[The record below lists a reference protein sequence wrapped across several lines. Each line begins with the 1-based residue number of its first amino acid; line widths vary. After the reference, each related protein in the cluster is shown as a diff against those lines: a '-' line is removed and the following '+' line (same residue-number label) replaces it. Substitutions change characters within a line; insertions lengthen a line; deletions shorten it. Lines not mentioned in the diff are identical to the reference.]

1 MNCQSHTRVTAPYC
15 GLAKSWAST
24 VLARFPSAHFVFIL
38 FFTLLLSSCSSTRPI
53 LKIGLLAPFEGLHR
67 ESGYNALAAMRSALN
82 DYPLDGVDV
91 LPLALDTS
99 ASPSQA
105 RRAAVKMLRDNSVV
119 AVVGPLQTKEVS
131 AVADIMAASNLDW
144 QLPAIPASQEEA
156 IVFIEALIIEIDGQN
171 IALAGLDDGWPRLSP
186 SEWSSATGKMVT
198 AGSDESEAAKAD
210 GVLWLGDAPGG
221 AAFLARLRARNHT
234 VPFWTTTVAADK
246 VFSSLVQDYLAGDPP
261 GPVYWAAQLDE
272 NPSLHAR
279 WADRNAQDAPAEF
292 AVYLATRKALTNL
305 AGQPDHSNNA
315 GLAVFTFNNEGSSHL
330 ARFVPLHP
338 SQ

>member
-1 MNCQSHTRVTAPYC
+1 MVFT
-15 GLAKSWAST
+15 G
-24 VLARFPSAHFVFIL
+24 FPSALIAYIL
-38 FFTLLLSSCSSTRPI
+38 FSALLLSSCSPTRPVM
-53 LKIGLLAPFEGLHR
+53 KIGLLAPFEGLHR

-82 DYPLDGVDV
+82 DHPLDEVDV

-105 RRAAVKMLRDNSVV
+105 RRAAMKMLRDDSVV

-131 AVADIMAASNLDW
+131 AVAEVMASSNLDW
-144 QLPAIPASQEEA
+144 QLPATPATQEEA
-156 IVFIEALIIEIDGQN
+156 RSFIEALILEIDGQN
-171 IALAGLDDGWPRLSP
+171 VALAGLDDGWPQLPP
-186 SEWSSATGKMVT
+186 SDWSSATGKTVT

-210 GVLWLGDAPGG
+210 AVLWLGDAPGG
-221 AAFLARLRARNHT
+221 AAFLANLRARNHN
-234 VPFWTTTVAADK
+234 VPFWTTTVAADT

-261 GPVYWAAQLDE
+261 GPVYWAALLDE
-272 NPSLHAR
+272 NPSLYAR
-279 WADRNAQDAPAEF
+279 WADRNAQDAPAAF

-305 AGQPDHSNNA
+305 AGQPVLSNNT
-315 GLAVFTFNNEGSSHL
+315 GLAVFTFDNEGSSHL